1 MKLFKRIK
9 QSIIQSGKNIL
20 KIIICAFG
28 IVIIFS
34 NLSFTKTQPAQQEQL
49 MQQEQSV
56 RQEQLIQQEIS
67 IKQQVNDKNIDLLKQ
82 QLKQQNE
89 INKEAQRK
97 KNVKQANLFINT
109 IHSSDTQLVCNTI
122 SGEYQS
128 DYQRKSEDDF
138 IFFNNASIHMVNSYI
153 SKIGIYT
160 SDLTFSS
167 DEQGNVTITYSKD
180 NLQIL
185 STEITNTTYSDGK
198 DLFGKDYSKQELVAI
213 IENNTDAIKQQILS
227 NQDYILQAEESLQ
240 DYYINLAKSMNV
252 KSITFNNNEKTS
264 TYITL
269 PNPSYTYKDCTT
281 VKYGHAN
288 KKLNAEDV
296 KYIILHGTGATAI
309 NVSAENHI
317 AWLNND
323 NAKDQCATHF
333 YVDEDSIN
341 QALPLDIISWNAGQN
356 YNDKSISIEICTFD
370 DEEKQ
375 LQAMSNA
382 KELLDNLR
390 VKFPNAEIV
399 SHKQVSSWGK
409 ACPSF
414 IYDSNT
420 SIMTEEEF
428 FNTMLK

>member
-34 NLSFTKTQPAQQEQL
+34 NLSFTKTQPAQ
-49 MQQEQSV
+49 
-56 RQEQLIQQEIS
+56 QEQLIQQEIS

-160 SDLTFSS
+160 SDLAFSS
-167 DEQGNVTITYSKD
+167 DKQGNVTITYSKD
-180 NLQIL
+180 NLKIL

-198 DLFGKDYSKQELVAI
+198 DLFGKGYSKQELVAI

-296 KYIILHGTGATAI
+296 KYIILHATANM
-309 NVSAENHI
+309 NVDAKSHI
-317 AWLNND
+317 WWLNND
-323 NAKDQCATHF
+323 TATDQCATHF

-341 QALPLDIISWNAGQN
+341 QALPLDIISWNAGEN
-356 YNDKSISIEICTFD
+356 YNDKSISIEICTFS

-375 LQAMSNA
+375 LQAISNA
-382 KELLDNLR
+382 KELLDKLR

-399 SHKQVSSWGK
+399 THEQVSSYGK
-409 ACPSF
+409 KCPSF
-414 IYDSNT
+414 VYDSNT
-420 SIMTEEEF
+420 AIMTEEEF

>member
-9 QSIIQSGKNIL
+9 QSIIQLGKNVL

-28 IVIIFS
+28 IVIIVN
-34 NLSFTKTQPAQQEQL
+34 NLSAIRSNSSFIKTQPIQ
-49 MQQEQSV
+49 
-56 RQEQLIQQEIS
+56 QEQLIQQEIS
-67 IKQQVNDKNIDLLKQ
+67 IQQQTNDKNIDLLKQ

-89 INKEAQRK
+89 INKEKQRK

-109 IHSSDTQLVCNTI
+109 INSSDTQLVCNTI
-122 SGEYQS
+122 SGEYKS

-138 IFFNNASIHMVNSYI
+138 IFFNNASIHMVNSYV

-167 DEQGNVTITYSKD
+167 DKQGNVTVTYSKD

-185 STEITNTTYSDGK
+185 STEIINTTYSDDK

-213 IENNTDAIKQQILS
+213 IENNTDTIKQQVLS
-227 NQDYILQAEESLQ
+227 NQDYILQAEKSLQ

-281 VKYGHAN
+281 VKHGHAN
-288 KKLNAEDV
+288 KPLNAEDV
-296 KYIILHGTGATAI
+296 KYIILHGTGEEVKDVNAMNFIT
-309 NVSAENHI
+309 NLNRDDGVE
-317 AWLNND
+317 LNNKK
-323 NAKDQCATHF
+323 NATHF
-333 YVDEDSIN
+333 YIDDSKIV
-341 QALPLDIISWNAGQN
+341 QALDLNIESWNAGKQ
-356 YNDKSISIEICTFD
+356 YNPYSISLEICTYS

-375 LQAMSNA
+375 LQAISNA
-382 KELLDNLR
+382 KELLDKLR

-399 SHKQVSSWGK
+399 SHKQVSDYGK
-409 ACPSF
+409 KCPSF
-414 IYDSNT
+414 VYGNE
-420 SIMTEEEF
+420 SIMNEEEF

>member
-1 MKLFKRIK
+1 MKLFKRIE
-9 QSIIQSGKNIL
+9 QLGKNIL

-28 IVIIFS
+28 VVIILNNLSTIRS
-34 NLSFTKTQPAQQEQL
+34 NPSFTKAQPT
-49 MQQEQSV
+49 
-56 RQEQLIQQEIS
+56 QQEIS
-67 IKQQVNDKNIDLLKQ
+67 IQQRANDKNIDLLKQ
-82 QLKQQNE
+82 QLKQQNKE
-89 INKEAQRK
+89 IQRK
-97 KNVKQANLFINT
+97 KNVEQANLFINT

-128 DYQRKSEDDF
+128 DYQRKSKDDF
-138 IFFNNASIHMVNSYI
+138 IFFNNASIYMINSYI

-160 SDLTFSS
+160 SDLVFSS
-167 DEQGNVTITYSKD
+167 DKQGNVTITYSKD

-185 STEITNTTYSDGK
+185 STEITNTTYSDNR
-198 DLFGKDYSKQELVAI
+198 DLFGKGYSKQELVAI
-213 IENNTDAIKQQILS
+213 IENNTDEIKQQILS
-227 NQDYILQAEESLQ
+227 NQDYILQAEKSLQ

-269 PNPSYTYKDCTT
+269 PNPSYIYKDYTT
-281 VKYGHAN
+281 VKYGHDN
-288 KKLNAEDV
+288 KPLNAKDV
-296 KYIILHGTGATAI
+296 KYIILHATANM
-309 NVSAENHI
+309 NVDAKSHI
-317 AWLNND
+317 IWLNND
-323 NAKDQCATHF
+323 NASGQCATHF
-333 YVDEDSIN
+333 YIDDTGIY
-341 QALPLDIISWNAGQN
+341 QALPLDLISWNAGKD

-375 LQAMSNA
+375 LQAISNA

-399 SHKQVSSWGK
+399 THEQVSDWHK
-409 ACPSF
+409 PCPSF
-414 IYDSNT
+414 VYDNNT